1 MRQAEKLMDYTLIC
15 VIIGLCLHTNHLYSQ
30 SNWQLGVAIGI
41 SYSDFIEEQ
50 VSMTDEEN
58 IEFDGLPESSFQI
71 WNQYNFS
78 KKIGFNISPGFSWRG
93 AQLTSDRDK
102 YEGVYFMTPISIQT
116 KLNKL
121 MSVGAGME
129 YSYLISFGE
138 SSNEDIYNLTD
149 EVSRRHLFAAIA
161 NVDMSVNHHLSVN
174 LEYNHGLNA
183 FYQLSK
189 FNRRGGFTDVVNV
202 RNQSLKLSLVFHN

>member
-1 MRQAEKLMDYTLIC
+1 MRQVERLVSYTLIG

-58 IEFDGLPESSFQI
+58 IQFNGLPESSFQI

-78 KKIGFNISPGFSWRG
+78 NKVGFNISPGFSWRG
-93 AQLTSDRDK
+93 ARLTSDRDK
-102 YEGVYFMTPISIQT
+102 YEGVYFLTPISIQT
-116 KLNKL
+116 KLNNRI
-121 MSVGAGME
+121 SVGAGME

-138 SSNEDIYNLTD
+138 SSNEELFNLTD
-149 EVSRRHLFAAIA
+149 EVSQKHLFAAIT
-161 NVDMSVNHHLSVN
+161 NVGMAVNHNLSVN

-189 FNRRGGFTDVVNV
+189 FNRRGGFNDVVNV
-202 RNQSLKLSLVFHN
+202 RNQSLKLSLIFHN